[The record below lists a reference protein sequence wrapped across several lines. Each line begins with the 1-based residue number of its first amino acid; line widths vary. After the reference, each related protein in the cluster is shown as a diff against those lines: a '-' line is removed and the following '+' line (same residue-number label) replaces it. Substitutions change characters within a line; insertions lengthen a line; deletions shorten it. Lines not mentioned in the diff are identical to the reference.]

1 MKQTGEWL
9 LLSDTDHQMVMLYIY
24 TSEDYDKLLKHVS
37 FCVLSTS
44 VFQGP
49 QESLNHFPKLIPLLT
64 ES

>member
-1 MKQTGEWL
+1 
-9 LLSDTDHQMVMLYIY
+9 MVMLYIY
-24 TSEDYDKLLKHVS
+24 TSEDHDKLLKHVS